1 MSRLTHTKHALTL
14 FTLFMAIWTPYR
26 MFTGRFLYPPV
37 LYVVDAP
44 AKLLALLGLTLL
56 AAKKLDGAGPEWV
69 GLKKNGLAKALL
81 LGLAGGA
88 LAWVG
93 HFLLLPAVMG
103 WDVKVTLAE
112 PDLSW
117 LAYALYVVGIVGVSE
132 EVMDR
137 GYIFQE
143 VARDLEGRQGVLLAA
158 LLSSGL
164 FAASHIPINVFV
176 YRAGLTGMLWHL
188 LGVFWMG
195 MVLALYMR
203 VSGNLAAPAALHS
216 LWDLLVGTINVS
228 FRWGWSIAAA
238 SEAIGLTLAALP
250 PALILFIGGESSR

>member
-1 MSRLTHTKHALTL
+1 MGRLTHTKHALTL
-14 FTLFMAIWTPYR
+14 FVLFMAVWTPYR
-26 MFTGRFLYPPV
+26 MFTGRLLSPPV

-56 AAKKLDGAGPEWV
+56 LAKKLDGAGPEWV
-69 GLKKNGLAKALL
+69 GLKKDGLAKALL

-93 HFLLLPAVMG
+93 HFLLLPAIMG
-103 WDVKVTLAE
+103 WDVEVTLAE
-112 PDLSW
+112 LDLSW
-117 LAYALYVVGIVGVSE
+117 LTYALYVVGIVGVSE

-195 MVLALYMR
+195 MVFALYMR

-228 FRWGWSIAAA
+228 SRWGWSIAVA
-238 SEAIGLTLAALP
+238 SEAIGLTLAVLP